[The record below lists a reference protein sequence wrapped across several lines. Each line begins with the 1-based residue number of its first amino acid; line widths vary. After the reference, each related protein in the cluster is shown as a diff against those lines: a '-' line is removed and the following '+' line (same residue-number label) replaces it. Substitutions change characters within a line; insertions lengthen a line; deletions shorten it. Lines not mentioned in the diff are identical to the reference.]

1 VKFETLGIPSVVIVT
16 DTLLSRAK
24 LLLTIL
30 GGVQIPV
37 LVTPNPIVY
46 LKGQEIQK
54 RAEQLLPMIYQS
66 LTVQGQEVVSR

>member
-1 VKFETLGIPSVVIVT
+1 MKFETLGIPSVVIVT
-16 DTLLSRAK
+16 DNLLSRAK
-24 LLLTIL
+24 LLLTLL

-46 LKGQEIQK
+46 LKSQEIQK
-54 RAEQLLPMIYQS
+54 RAEQLLPMIFQS